1 MSADAAG
8 GVPTPSV
15 EVEVR
20 RWQSGRTESV
30 TDEVADEQ
38 PVSFLYR
45 GIPHVVMLASP
56 SNLDDLA
63 VGFTLS
69 EEIVAQPA
77 EIRAVEVGRG
87 EAGFEVRIDIAPDR
101 FSELLKRQR
110 NLAGRTGCGLCGA
123 ATVAD
128 AIRRPAPVG
137 GGLKIAAADLQSALA
152 ALPSRQPLNA
162 RTGAVHAA
170 AWVVPGEGIALVRE
184 DVGRHNALDKL
195 IGALVRGGHPRHGG
209 FVLITSRA
217 SYEIVQKSAIVG
229 IEAIAAVSAPTGF
242 AVRAAETFGVTLIG
256 FARPD
261 RHVVYAHPA
270 RVTP

>member
-1 MSADAAG
+1 VSADAAG

-128 AIRRPAPVG
+128 AIRSRRWPRCPPASRSTRAPVRSMPPRG
-137 GGLKIAAADLQSALA
+137 SFPGRA
-152 ALPSRQPLNA
+152 SRSCA
-162 RTGAVHAA
+162 RTSAGTTHS
-170 AWVVPGEGIALVRE
+170 
-184 DVGRHNALDKL
+184 
-195 IGALVRGGHPRHGG
+195 
-209 FVLITSRA
+209 TS
-217 SYEIVQKSAIVG
+217 
-229 IEAIAAVSAPTGF
+229 
-242 AVRAAETFGVTLIG
+242 
-256 FARPD
+256 
-261 RHVVYAHPA
+261 
-270 RVTP
+270 